1 MPHFAY
7 EIDSLQQ
14 GNGQKLVNV
23 MVRDVR
29 FDKITGK
36 PYISLSLLNSKLQ
49 GSRQKGMTNEQ
60 EFHLLGETEQKP
72 IKPLGAIENR
82 LFSLGVS
89 PYANTL
95 PMGLDQPNPLIKFN
109 FGKLR
114 EIQNLQWSLD
124 ALQQGDDFLNQFE
137 SQGTPKHEQ
146 NQQLLRDALDCYQ
159 RSIEL
164 DSMNKDAWAKKA
176 RLFKDQLGQLK
187 EAEIC
192 YK

>member
-49 GSRQKGMTNEQ
+49 GSRQTGMTNEQ

-72 IKPLGAIENR
+72 IKPLGTIENR
-82 LFSLGVS
+82 LFALGVS

-95 PMGLDQPNPLIKFN
+95 PM
-109 FGKLR
+109 
-114 EIQNLQWSLD
+114 SLD
-124 ALQQGDDFLNQFE
+124 
-137 SQGTPKHEQ
+137 
-146 NQQLLRDALDCYQ
+146 
-159 RSIEL
+159 
-164 DSMNKDAWAKKA
+164 
-176 RLFKDQLGQLK
+176 
-187 EAEIC
+187 
-192 YK
+192 